1 MKSLLKNSLQT
12 SLRSAFLIL
21 RLIIPLYILA
31 DVLLYF
37 DLLKYISFLFEPV
50 TSFLHLPAEAAISIA
65 GGMLI
70 NLYAALAFAA
80 PLGLSPYQ
88 WTILAVFLGVCH
100 SMIVETAIMKKI
112 GIPYLYSIT
121 LRLTMAFLTVLP
133 VMLLPASL
141 FSTKIQQPANQAQV
155 YDSFLQMLLGALRK
169 ASLLSFKVILLI
181 GAIIFLM
188 DWLKSTKFMQ
198 EYTKKVN
205 SSFSIF
211 VGQILGITYGA
222 GILINEAKSGNLTR
236 KEIFLVTTFLMISHA
251 ILEDVLL
258 FVIFGANY
266 WIVVGARLLMAS
278 LVSFIFLRLMKIFP
292 SLKVTTDA
300 LVKSY

>member
-155 YDSFLQMLLGALRK
+155 YGSFLQMLLGALRK